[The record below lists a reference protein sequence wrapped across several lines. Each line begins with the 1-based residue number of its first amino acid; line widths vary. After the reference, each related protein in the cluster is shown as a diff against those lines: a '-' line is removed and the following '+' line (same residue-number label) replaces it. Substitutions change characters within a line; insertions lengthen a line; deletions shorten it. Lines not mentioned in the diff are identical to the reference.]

1 MSPHQSKLS
10 FPPDG
15 ACRVLFLDEAMR
27 TCAIPV
33 YGCAQGC
40 FYSDMTDTYTDL
52 VPEGRVHRRVY
63 TDPDVFAA
71 EMERIFRRAWV
82 YVAHESQLTEPGDFV
97 TAHIGD
103 RPVIVSRHS
112 DGEIYAFANRCTH
125 RGMKVCAAR
134 QGSKKRFICPY
145 HGWAFATDGTL
156 IGIPHGKGYN
166 GKIDPKDPDLA
177 LARVARVESYRGFV
191 FASDTSD
198 GPTLTEYL
206 GPMTRA
212 IDNTVDRAPGGEIE
226 IAGGGFRQRYMGNW
240 KLHMENANDL
250 MHASIV
256 HASSVDSAQAV
267 ADELEDG
274 AEDHALQMFKG
285 NGLPLSAMDQVEIH
299 GFPGGH
305 SYMGGFYKEGPI
317 TQTTSDDPV
326 VSAYRSAMIEN
337 YGENRAE
344 DIMGWD
350 TFNHLIYP
358 NLILNPK
365 HQQMRVLQPVD
376 VDCTIVHSACFRL
389 KGAPEDMY
397 QRSIR
402 FLNALNSPAS
412 QITTDDIAMFNNI
425 QNALGEADTDW
436 VDLSRGLGHDKTH
449 DDGGEIGEVGTSEL
463 PLRAQYAAWRDF
475 MGKKAE

>member
-1 MSPHQSKLS
+1 MKIAMSEL
-10 FPPDG
+10 
-15 ACRVLFLDEAMR
+15 A
-27 TCAIPV
+27 
-33 YGCAQGC
+33 
-40 FYSDMTDTYTDL
+40 
-52 VPEGRVHRRVY
+52 PEGRVHRRVY
-63 TDPDVFAA
+63 TDADIFAA

-82 YVAHESQLTEPGDFV
+82 YIAHESQVSAQGDFV
-97 TAHIGD
+97 TAYIGD
-103 RPVIVSRHS
+103 RAVIVSRHD

-125 RGMKVCAAR
+125 RGMKVCTAR

-145 HGWAFATDGTL
+145 HGWTFATDGSL
-156 IGIPHGKGYN
+156 IGIPHSKGYN
-166 GKIDPKDPDLA
+166 GKIDPKDPELSLA
-177 LARVARVESYRGFV
+177 PVVRIDHYRGFI
-191 FASDTSD
+191 FASDTAD
-198 GPTLTEYL
+198 GPSLTEYL

-212 IDNTVDRAPGGEIE
+212 IDNTIDRAPDGKIE
-226 IAGGGFRQRYMGNW
+226 IAGGGFRQKYMGNW

-267 ADELEDG
+267 ANELEVG

-285 NGLPLSAMDQVEIH
+285 NGLPLSAMDEVEIH
-299 GFPGGH
+299 GFHGGH

-317 TQTTSDDPV
+317 TQSTNDDPV
-326 VSAYRSAMIEN
+326 VAAYRSAMIEN

-365 HQQMRVLQPVD
+365 HQQMRVLQPVS
-376 VDCTIVHSACFRL
+376 VDCTIVHSACFKL
-389 KGAPEDMY
+389 KGAPQEMY

-402 FLNALNSPAS
+402 FLSALNSPAS
-412 QITTDDIAMFNNI
+412 QITTDDIAMFHNMQTAMDQSDSEWI
-425 QNALGEADTDW
+425 YM
-436 VDLSRGLGHDKTH
+436 SRGIGHDHDH
-449 DDGGEIGEVGTSEL
+449 DDGGQVGDVGTSEL

-475 MGKKAE
+475 MSQ

>member
-1 MSPHQSKLS
+1 MTEK
-10 FPPDG
+10 
-15 ACRVLFLDEAMR
+15 
-27 TCAIPV
+27 
-33 YGCAQGC
+33 
-40 FYSDMTDTYTDL
+40 YSEL
-52 VPEGRVHRRVY
+52 AHESRVHRRVY
-63 TDPDVFAA
+63 TDASVFDA
-71 EMERIFRRAWV
+71 EMERVYGRAWL
-82 YVAHESQLTEPGDFV
+82 YIAHESQVLSPGDFV
-97 TAHIGD
+97 TAHIGN
-103 RPVIVSRHS
+103 RPVIVARHT

-134 QGSKKRFICPY
+134 RGAKKRFICPY
-145 HGWAFATDGTL
+145 HGWAFSTDGTL

-166 GKIDPKDPDLA
+166 GKLDPNDPALA
-177 LARVARVESYRGFV
+177 LDGVARIENYRGFI
-191 FASDTSD
+191 FASGAAD
-198 GPTLTEYL
+198 GPSLVEYL

-226 IAGGGFRQRYMGNW
+226 IAGGGFRQKYAGNW

-256 HASSVDSAQAV
+256 HASSVDAAQSV
-267 ADELEDG
+267 ADDTPDG

-285 NGLPLSAMDQVEIH
+285 NGLPLAAMDEVEIH
-299 GFPGGH
+299 GFSRGH

-317 TQTTSDDPV
+317 TQATDDDPV
-326 VSAYRSAMIEN
+326 VSAYRAAMIEA

-365 HQQMRVLQPVD
+365 HQQMRLLQPVS

-389 KGAPEDMY
+389 KGAPEEMY
-397 QRSIR
+397 QRSVR
-402 FLNALNSPAS
+402 FLSALNSPAS

-425 QNALGEADTDW
+425 QTALGNADTEW
-436 VDLSRGLGHDKTH
+436 VDLSRGHGNDLPH
-449 DDGGEIGEVGTSEL
+449 DDGGHVGEVGTSEL
-463 PLRAQYAAWRDF
+463 PLRAQYTAWREL
-475 MGKKAE
+475 MSH

>member
-1 MSPHQSKLS
+1 
-10 FPPDG
+10 
-15 ACRVLFLDEAMR
+15 
-27 TCAIPV
+27 
-33 YGCAQGC
+33 
-40 FYSDMTDTYTDL
+40 MTDNFSNLALDS
-52 VPEGRVHRRVY
+52 RVHRRVY
-63 TDPDVFAA
+63 TDADVFTS
-71 EMERIFRRAWV
+71 EMERVFGRAWL
-82 YVAHESQLTEPGDFV
+82 YLAHESQVAETGDFV
-97 TAHIGD
+97 TAYIGN

-125 RGMKVCAAR
+125 RGMKVCASR
-134 QGSKKRFICPY
+134 RGSKKRFICPY
-145 HGWAFATDGTL
+145 HGWAFATDGAL

-166 GKIDPKDPDLA
+166 GKLDPRDPA
-177 LARVARVESYRGFV
+177 LSLDRVARVESYRGFV
-191 FASDTSD
+191 FASGTAD
-198 GPTLTEYL
+198 GPSLVDYL

-212 IDNTVDRAPGGEIE
+212 IDNMVDRAPGGEIE
-226 IAGGGFRQRYMGNW
+226 MAGGGFRQKYAGNW

-267 ADELEDG
+267 ADDLEYG

-285 NGLPLSAMDQVEIH
+285 NGLPLEAMDQVEIH
-299 GFPGGH
+299 GFTGGH

-317 TQTTSDDPV
+317 TQSTDDDPV
-326 VSAYRSAMIEN
+326 VSAYRAAMIDA

-365 HQQMRVLQPVD
+365 HQQMRVLQPVS

-389 KGAPEDMY
+389 KGAPEEMY
-397 QRSIR
+397 QRSVR
-402 FLNALNSPAS
+402 FLSALNSPAS

-425 QNALGEADTDW
+425 QIALNAADNEW
-436 VDLSRGLGHDKTH
+436 IELSRGLGHDLPH

-463 PLRAQYAAWRDF
+463 PLRAQYAAWRQL
-475 MGKKAE
+475 MSQPTER

>member
-1 MSPHQSKLS
+1 MDMTGTSLAGQDSTIEPGSRIL
-10 FPPDG
+10 
-15 ACRVLFLDEAMR
+15 ARCTIA
-27 TCAIPV
+27 V
-33 YGCAQGC
+33 YARAEGC
-40 FYSDMTDTYTDL
+40 FYPAMTDTLSDL
-52 VPEGRVHRRVY
+52 APEGRVHRRVY
-63 TDPDVFAA
+63 TDADVFAA

-82 YVAHESQLTEPGDFV
+82 YVAHESQVSAPGDFV

-103 RPVIVSRHS
+103 RPVIVSRHK
-112 DGEIYAFANRCTH
+112 DGEVYAFANRCTH

-134 QGSKKRFICPY
+134 QGSKKRFVCPY
-145 HGWAFATDGTL
+145 HGWAFATDGSL
-156 IGIPHGKGYN
+156 IGVPHGKGYN
-166 GKIDPKDPDLA
+166 GKLDPKDPALA
-177 LARVARVESYRGFV
+177 LARVARIEIYRGFI
-191 FASDTSD
+191 FASDTPD
-198 GPTLTEYL
+198 GPSLTDYL

-226 IAGGGFRQRYMGNW
+226 IAGGGFRQRYLGNW

-299 GFPGGH
+299 GFTGGH

-317 TQTTSDDPV
+317 TQATNEDPV
-326 VSAYRSAMIEN
+326 VAAYRLAMIEN
-337 YGENRAE
+337 HGENRAE

-365 HQQMRVLQPVD
+365 HQQMRVLQPVS

-389 KGAPEDMY
+389 KDAPEEMY
-397 QRSIR
+397 QRSIQ
-402 FLNALNSPAS
+402 FLSALNSPAS
-412 QITTDDIAMFNNI
+412 QITTDDIAMFNNM
-425 QNALGEADTDW
+425 QAAMNESDTEW
-436 VDLSRGLGHDKTH
+436 VDMSRGLGHDQAH

-463 PLRAQYAAWRDF
+463 PLRAQYTAWREF
-475 MGKKAE
+475 MRQ

>member
-1 MSPHQSKLS
+1 MKIAMSEL
-10 FPPDG
+10 
-15 ACRVLFLDEAMR
+15 A
-27 TCAIPV
+27 
-33 YGCAQGC
+33 
-40 FYSDMTDTYTDL
+40 
-52 VPEGRVHRRVY
+52 PEGRVHRRVY
-63 TDPDVFAA
+63 TDADIFAA

-82 YVAHESQLTEPGDFV
+82 YIAHESQVSAQGDFV
-97 TAHIGD
+97 TAYIGD
-103 RPVIVSRHS
+103 RAVIVSQHD

-125 RGMKVCAAR
+125 RGMKVCTAR

-145 HGWAFATDGTL
+145 HGWTFATDGSL
-156 IGIPHGKGYN
+156 IGIPHSKGYN
-166 GKIDPKDPDLA
+166 GKIDPKDPELSLA
-177 LARVARVESYRGFV
+177 PVVRIDHYRGFI
-191 FASDTSD
+191 FASDTAD
-198 GPTLTEYL
+198 GPSLTEYL

-212 IDNTVDRAPGGEIE
+212 IDNTIDRAPEGKIE
-226 IAGGGFRQRYMGNW
+226 IAGGGFRQKYMGNW

-267 ADELEDG
+267 ANELEVG

-285 NGLPLSAMDQVEIH
+285 NGLPLSAMDEVEIH
-299 GFPGGH
+299 GFHGGH

-317 TQTTSDDPV
+317 TQSTNDDPV
-326 VSAYRSAMIEN
+326 VAAYRSAMIEN

-365 HQQMRVLQPVD
+365 HQQMRVLQPVS
-376 VDCTIVHSACFRL
+376 VDCTIVHSACFKL
-389 KGAPEDMY
+389 KGAPQEMY

-402 FLNALNSPAS
+402 FLSALNSPAS
-412 QITTDDIAMFNNI
+412 QITTDDIAMFNNMQTAMDQSDSEWI
-425 QNALGEADTDW
+425 YM
-436 VDLSRGLGHDKTH
+436 SRGIGHDHDH
-449 DDGGEIGEVGTSEL
+449 DDGGQVGDVGTSEL

-475 MGKKAE
+475 MSQ

>member
-1 MSPHQSKLS
+1 MP
-10 FPPDG
+10 
-15 ACRVLFLDEAMR
+15 LFTAQAGIY
-27 TCAIPV
+27 AIPV
-33 YGCAQGC
+33 YACALEC
-40 FYSDMTDTYTDL
+40 FYSGMTDTYTEL
-52 VPEGRVHRRVY
+52 APNGRVHRRVY
-63 TDPDVFAA
+63 TDAEVFAA

-82 YVAHESQLTEPGDFV
+82 YVAHESQLAAPGDFV
-97 TAHIGD
+97 TAHIGN

-112 DGEIYAFANRCTH
+112 DGGIYAFANRCTH

-134 QGSKKRFICPY
+134 QGSKKRFVCPY

-166 GKIDPKDPDLA
+166 GKLDPKDPALA

-191 FASDTSD
+191 FASDAAA
-198 GPTLTEYL
+198 GPSLADYL

-226 IAGGGFRQRYMGNW
+226 IAGGGFRQRYAGNW

-285 NGLPLSAMDQVEIH
+285 NGLPLAAMDQVEIH
-299 GFPGGH
+299 GFSGGH

-317 TQTTSDDPV
+317 TQATNDDPV
-326 VSAYRSAMIEN
+326 VAAYRAAMIDA

-365 HQQMRVLQPVD
+365 HQQMRVLQPVS

-389 KGAPEDMY
+389 KGAPQEMY

-402 FLNALNSPAS
+402 FLSALNSPAS

-425 QNALGEADTDW
+425 QTALMEADTEW
-436 VDLSRGLGHDKTH
+436 VDLSRGLGHDMAH

-475 MGKKAE
+475 MSQPRG